1 MLRDRDYQAGR
12 EIDALIHKEVFGRE
26 DEPLPYSTNVDA
38 ADLLVKRFDLQVMPV
53 FELTPSLAPDHL
65 ERDLETGRYKQEPL
79 EYSVISLEDEN
90 GEKLVRHFPLRPHPH
105 LRSAARY
112 WSLPATLKRPGF
124 HSIYSVTAPVE

>member
-12 EIDALIHKEVFGRE
+12 EIDALIHKEVFGRD

-53 FELTPSLAPDHL
+53 FELTPSLTPDHL

-90 GEKLVRHFPLRPHPH
+90 GKNVVRSF
-105 LRSAARY
+105 SAA
-112 WSLPATLKRPGF
+112 PTPTLAVCRTVLVLTGKAETSWVSF
-124 HSIYSVTAPVE
+124 DL